1 MIGGMG
7 SGKPAEPENKAAD
20 NALDRA
26 PNRAPRGSDAGRLP
40 DLSDLDE
47 ARAVRSTHVIWIV
60 ALFLAIFFAW
70 AWFFEIDEVSSG
82 TGKVIPSSQEQVIQS
97 LEGGILS
104 KLNVRVGQVVN
115 KGAVLAKLDPTRG
128 ESSVEETAAR
138 YRAALADSAR
148 LQAEVAGRSSIDF
161 PKELDDWPQLRATET
176 ALFVSRRASLNDTLG
191 GLHQALVLARR
202 ELGITQSLIGSGAAS
217 NVEMIRLQRQVADL
231 ELKIS
236 EARAG
241 YMVKSREDLTKAD
254 ADVKSL
260 QSVVR
265 GREDMLHRTTLTA
278 PMRGI
283 VKSIDVTT
291 IGGVIAPGGSVMTL
305 VPMGDQLL
313 VETRIAPRDIAFI
326 HPGQSAMVK
335 VTAYDYSIY
344 GGLEGKVETISPDTL
359 RDEVKPEIVYY
370 RVLVRTQSDALVDK
384 AGHRM
389 PITPGMVTTTDI
401 RTGRK
406 TVWDYLTKP
415 LNKAREALR
424 ER

>member
-1 MIGGMG
+1 MIARAGFI
-7 SGKPAEPENKAAD
+7 S
-20 NALDRA
+20 AL
-26 PNRAPRGSDAGRLP
+26 RGSSSDGHVTSLP
-40 DLSDLDE
+40 DLTDLNE
-47 ARAVRSTHVIWIV
+47 TRATRSTRVIWLV
-60 ALFLAIFFAW
+60 ALFLVIFFAW

-82 TGKVIPSSQEQVIQS
+82 TGKVIPSSREQVIQT

-104 KLNVRVGQVVN
+104 KLNVREGQLVE
-115 KGAVLAKLDPTRG
+115 KGTVLAQLDPTRG

-138 YRAALADSAR
+138 YRAALAASAR
-148 LQAEVAGRSSIDF
+148 LQAEVAGNSGIAF
-161 PKELDDWPQLRATET
+161 PSELDNWPQLKATET
-176 ALFVSRRASLNDTLG
+176 ALFQSRRASLNETVS
-191 GLHQALVLARR
+191 GLNQALVLARR
-202 ELGITQSLIGSGAAS
+202 ELGITQSLMASGAAS

-231 ELKIS
+231 ELKLS
-236 EARAG
+236 EARSA

-265 GREDMLHRTTLTA
+265 GREDTLDRTTLVA
-278 PMRGI
+278 PVRGI
-283 VKSIDVTT
+283 VKSLNVTT
-291 IGGVIAPGGSVMTL
+291 IGGVVPPGGSVMTL

-313 VETRIAPRDIAFI
+313 VETRISPRDIAFI

-344 GGLEGKVETISPDTL
+344 GGLEAKVETITPDTL

-370 RVLVRTQSDALVDK
+370 RVLIRTSSDALTDK
-384 AGHRM
+384 AGRRL
-389 PITPGMVTTTDI
+389 PITPGMVTTADI

-415 LNKAREALR
+415 LNKAREAMR